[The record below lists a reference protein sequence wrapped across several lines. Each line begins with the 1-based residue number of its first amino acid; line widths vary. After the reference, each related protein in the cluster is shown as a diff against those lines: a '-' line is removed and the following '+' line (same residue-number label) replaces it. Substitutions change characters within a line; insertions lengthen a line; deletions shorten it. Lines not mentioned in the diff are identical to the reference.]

1 MELNIRRLKD
11 SDWETLVSWWNDWP
25 DWVNPPKDFLPEN
38 GTGGLMVEKNNKP
51 IVAGFLYFTN
61 STAVLLEW
69 VVSDPDY
76 KEKDKKKAI
85 DEISLDLSST
95 NKMLRLLQGDVGS
108 VRAAVEA
115 GATSAQQIGELVGS
129 HVIPRP
135 AESLVS
141 AFFS

>member
-38 GTGGLMVEKNNKP
+38 GTGGLIVEKNNKP

-69 VVSDPDY
+69 VVSDPNY
-76 KEKDKKKAI
+76 KEKDKKKSCRTF
-85 DEISLDLSST
+85 DTIS
-95 NKMLRLLQGDVGS
+95 
-108 VRAAVEA
+108 
-115 GATSAQQIGELVGS
+115 
-129 HVIPRP
+129 
-135 AESLVS
+135 
-141 AFFS
+141 

>member
-76 KEKDKKKAI
+76 KEKDKKKAVELLI
-85 DEISLDLSST
+85 LSAENVCIQSGKKYMFSIGRNNSLINTHKKMGWNVDDKPSYEISKKL
-95 NKMLRLLQGDVGS
+95 
-108 VRAAVEA
+108 
-115 GATSAQQIGELVGS
+115 I
-129 HVIPRP
+129 
-135 AESLVS
+135 
-141 AFFS
+141 

>member
-11 SDWETLVSWWNDWP
+11 SDWETLVSWWNHWP

-76 KEKDKKKAI
+76 KEKDKKKAVELLI
-85 DEISLDLSST
+85 LSAENVCIQSGKKYMFSIGRNNSLINTHKKMGWNVDDKPSYEISKKL
-95 NKMLRLLQGDVGS
+95 
-108 VRAAVEA
+108 
-115 GATSAQQIGELVGS
+115 I
-129 HVIPRP
+129 
-135 AESLVS
+135 
-141 AFFS
+141 